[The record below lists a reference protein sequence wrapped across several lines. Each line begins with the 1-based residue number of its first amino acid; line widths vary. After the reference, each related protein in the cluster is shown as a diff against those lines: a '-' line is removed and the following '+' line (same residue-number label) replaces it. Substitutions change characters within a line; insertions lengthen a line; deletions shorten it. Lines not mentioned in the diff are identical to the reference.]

1 MDSTAL
7 EIDQMTRSGL
17 NLIKQAISIYDGD
30 LKLVVANR
38 RFQDMFTL
46 PEEFVEVGATFR
58 ETITYLAKRGE
69 YGQIDDI
76 TTFIEERVAQ
86 AREFEPHYLER
97 KRVNGTTISV
107 EGSPLRQGG
116 WVTVYTDI
124 TEIKHQ
130 EELLQIHSEGLS
142 EKLLSRSNELAKINR
157 ELTASVTALEEAK
170 RQLTESEERLKLT
183 NSMTPAHIAR
193 VNRDGIYTYSNNK
206 LDTVIPTRPKDI
218 IGLSFEQAVGQEAF
232 EKLNPKFQEALSGQ
246 SGYFELNLR
255 DLGRYVRVAFTPDTN
270 ADSEVTG
277 VYLLSMDVTEE
288 TKARQA
294 LTHARR
300 RELATQLTSGM
311 AHDFANLLTII
322 LGQQNKL
329 ETQKG
334 LSDDMHEII
343 ATTKAAALRG
353 GALLDGLSAIDA
365 TRNLTIRPV
374 YFNHFMDGVRRLSYA
389 AVSDDVVVS
398 VKSNLDDIKIL
409 LDHGFTQ
416 DALLN
421 LVLNANEAIEG
432 SGSITLETNVVE
444 DNWLEFT
451 VTDTGTGFTEEA
463 IQNAFTPFYTSKKG
477 RVGRGLGLSTVFDFA
492 KVSGGNV
499 KLGNTPQGGAKVA
512 LRIPYSVAADIEPG
526 LVLLVEDNLEIRE
539 NIRGYL
545 RDMNHAVI
553 ETNSA
558 EEALNLIQV
567 SNVTHVITDVMLEG
581 KMTGV
586 ELANKITKDIPIL
599 VITSLPKTD
608 PLRIKAEEKFS
619 VLHKPF
625 EANDLMYFFQRK
637 PHQ

>member
-1 MDSTAL
+1 MDSTTL

-38 RFQDMFTL
+38 RFKDMFTL
-46 PEEFVEVGATFR
+46 PEELVEVGASFR

-76 TTFIEERVAQ
+76 PAFIDERVVQ

-124 TEIKHQ
+124 TEVKHQ
-130 EELLQIHSEGLS
+130 EELLQIHTEGLS
-142 EKLLSRSNELAKINR
+142 EKLLSRSNELAKTNR

-170 RQLTESEERLKLT
+170 RQLTESEARLKLT

-206 LDTVIPTRPKDI
+206 LDTVIPTRPKNI

-232 EKLNPKFQEALSGQ
+232 EKLNPKFQEALLGQ

-255 DLGRYVRVAFTPDTN
+255 DLGRYVRVAFTPDTDAN
-270 ADSEVTG
+270 GVVTG
-277 VYLLSMDVTEE
+277 VYLLSMDVTED

-300 RELATQLTSGM
+300 RELAAQLTSGM

-329 ETQKG
+329 EAQNG
-334 LSDDMHEII
+334 LSNEVQEII

-353 GALLDGLSAIDA
+353 GALLDGLSALDA

-374 YFNHFMDGVRRLSYA
+374 YFNHFIEGVSRLAYA
-389 AVSDDVVVS
+389 AVADGVTITI
-398 VKSNLDDIKIL
+398 KNNLNDTKIL
-409 LDHGFTQ
+409 LDQGFSQ

-432 SGSITLETNVVE
+432 SGKITLESSIVE

-451 VTDTGTGFTEEA
+451 VTDTGTGFSEEA

-492 KVSGGNV
+492 KVSGGHV
-499 KLGNTPQGGAKVA
+499 KLENTSQGGAKVA

-539 NIRGYL
+539 CIRGYL

-553 ETNSA
+553 ETNNA
-558 EEALNLIQV
+558 EEALNLVHV
-567 SNVTHVITDVMLEG
+567 SDITHVITDVMLEG
-581 KMTGV
+581 QMTGV
-586 ELANKITKDIPIL
+586 DLANSIAKETPVLI
-599 VITSLPKTD
+599 ITSLPKTD
-608 PLRIKAEEKFS
+608 PLRIKAEDAFP

-625 EANDLMYFFQRK
+625 DAGDLMYFFQRK
-637 PHQ
+637 PYQ

>member
-1 MDSTAL
+1 MDNKAL
-7 EIDQMTRSGL
+7 EIEGMTRSGL
-17 NLIKQAISIYDGD
+17 NLIKQAITIYDGD

-38 RFQDMFTL
+38 RFKDMFSL
-46 PEEFVEVGATFR
+46 PEKYVEVGATFR
-58 ETITYLAKRGE
+58 ETIAYLTKRGE
-69 YGQIDDI
+69 YGQIID
-76 TTFIEERVAQ
+76 TKSFIEERVAQ

-97 KRVNGTTISV
+97 KRTNGTTISV

-130 EELLQIHSEGLS
+130 EELLQIHSDGLS
-142 EKLLSRSNELAKINR
+142 EKLLLRSNELAKINR
-157 ELTASVTALEEAK
+157 ELTSSVTALEEAK
-170 RQLTESEERLKLT
+170 RQLTESEARLNLT

-218 IGLSFEQAVGQEAF
+218 IGLSFEQAVGEEAF
-232 EKLNPKFQEALSGQ
+232 EKLNPKFQEALLGQ
-246 SGYFELNLR
+246 SGYFELHLR

-270 ADSEVTG
+270 SDGAVTG

-300 RELATQLTSGM
+300 RELAAQLTSGM

-329 ETQKG
+329 EAQDG
-334 LSDDMHEII
+334 LPNDVQEII

-374 YFNHFMDGVRRLSYA
+374 YFNHFIEGVRRLAYA
-389 AVSDDVVVS
+389 AVADDVIVT
-398 VKSNLDDIKIL
+398 VKNDLDDIKVL
-409 LDHGFTQ
+409 LDQGFTQ

-432 SGSITLETNVVE
+432 TGSITLECNIVE

-451 VTDTGTGFTEEA
+451 VTDTGTGFSEEA

-499 KLGNTPQGGAKVA
+499 KLGNTMQAGAKVI
-512 LRIPYSVAADIEPG
+512 LRIPFSAAADIQSG

-558 EEALNLIQV
+558 EEALNLMQV
-567 SNVTHVITDVMLEG
+567 SDITHVITDVMLEG
-581 KMTGV
+581 EMTGV
-586 ELANKITKDIPIL
+586 DFANNISQDIPVL
-599 VITSLPKTD
+599 VVTSLPKTD
-608 PLRIKAEEKFS
+608 PIRMKAEDKFP

-625 EANDLMYFFQRK
+625 EADDLMYFFQRK
-637 PHQ
+637 PRS

>member
-1 MDSTAL
+1 MDSTTL

-38 RFQDMFTL
+38 RFKDMFTL
-46 PEEFVEVGATFR
+46 PEELVEVGASFR

-76 TTFIEERVAQ
+76 PAFIDERVVQ

-124 TEIKHQ
+124 TEVKHQ
-130 EELLQIHSEGLS
+130 EELLQIHTEGLS
-142 EKLLSRSNELAKINR
+142 EKLLSRSNELAKTNR

-170 RQLTESEERLKLT
+170 RQLTESEARLKLT

-206 LDTVIPTRPKDI
+206 LDTVIPTRPKNI

-232 EKLNPKFQEALSGQ
+232 EKLNPKFQEALLGQ

-255 DLGRYVRVAFTPDTN
+255 DLGRYVRVAFTPDTDAN
-270 ADSEVTG
+270 GVVTG
-277 VYLLSMDVTEE
+277 VYLLSMDVTED

-300 RELATQLTSGM
+300 RELAAQLTSGM

-329 ETQKG
+329 EAQNG
-334 LSDDMHEII
+334 LSNEVQEII

-353 GALLDGLSAIDA
+353 GALLDGLSALDA
-365 TRNLTIRPV
+365 TRNLTIKPV
-374 YFNHFMDGVRRLSYA
+374 YFNHFIEGVSRLAYA
-389 AVSDDVVVS
+389 AVADGVTITI
-398 VKSNLDDIKIL
+398 KNNLNDTKIL
-409 LDHGFTQ
+409 LDQGFSQ

-432 SGSITLETNVVE
+432 SGKITLESSIVE

-451 VTDTGTGFTEEA
+451 VTDTGTGFSEEA

-492 KVSGGNV
+492 KVSGGHV
-499 KLGNTPQGGAKVA
+499 KLENTSQGGAKVA

-539 NIRGYL
+539 CIRGYL

-553 ETNSA
+553 ETNNA
-558 EEALNLIQV
+558 EEALNLVHV
-567 SNVTHVITDVMLEG
+567 SDITHVITDVMLEG
-581 KMTGV
+581 QMTGV
-586 ELANKITKDIPIL
+586 DLANSIAKETPVLI
-599 VITSLPKTD
+599 ITSLPKTD
-608 PLRIKAEEKFS
+608 PLRIEAEDAFP

-625 EANDLMYFFQRK
+625 DAGDLMYFFQRK
-637 PHQ
+637 PYQ

>member
-1 MDSTAL
+1 MDITAL

-17 NLIKQAISIYDGD
+17 NLIKQAITIYDGD

-38 RFQDMFTL
+38 RFKDMFAL
-46 PEEFVEVGATFR
+46 PEKFVEVGASFR
-58 ETITYLAKRGE
+58 ETITHLAKRGD

-76 TTFIEERVAQ
+76 KVFIDERVLQ

-97 KRVNGTTISV
+97 KRKNGTTISV

-124 TEIKHQ
+124 TEIRHQ
-130 EELLQIHSEGLS
+130 EELLQTHSEGLS
-142 EKLLSRSNELAKINR
+142 EKLVARSKELAKINR

-170 RQLTESEERLKLT
+170 RQLTESEARLQLT

-193 VNRDGIYTYSNNK
+193 VNRRGIYTYSNNK
-206 LDTVIPTRPKDI
+206 LDIIIPSRPKDI
-218 IGLSFEQAVGQEAF
+218 IGLTFEQAVGQEAYDQ
-232 EKLNPKFQEALSGQ
+232 LNSKFHAALKGKS
-246 SGYFELNLR
+246 SYFELNLR
-255 DLGRYVRVAFTPDTN
+255 DLGRYVRVAFTPDTDEN
-270 ADSEVTG
+270 GVVTG

-300 RELATQLTSGM
+300 RELAAQLTSGM

-329 ETQKG
+329 ENQDS
-334 LSDDMHEII
+334 LSDEMHEII

-353 GALLDGLSAIDA
+353 GALLDGLSAIDT
-365 TRNLTIRPV
+365 TRNLTIKPV
-374 YFNHFMDGVRRLSYA
+374 RFSTFIAAVRRLAHA
-389 AVSDDVVVS
+389 AVADDVTITIT
-398 VKSNLDDIKIL
+398 SNIEDQNIL

-421 LVLNANEAIEG
+421 LVLNANEAIHR
-432 SGSITLETNVVE
+432 SGKIVLETNIVE

-451 VTDTGTGFTEEA
+451 VTDTGTGFSDEA
-463 IQNAFTPFYTSKKG
+463 IKNAFTPFYTSKKG

-492 KVSGGNV
+492 KVSGGHV
-499 KLGNTPQGGAKVA
+499 KLGNTTQGGAKVA
-512 LRIPYSVAADIEPG
+512 LRIPYRIAADIEPG
-526 LVLLVEDNLEIRE
+526 LVLLVEDNIEIRE
-539 NIRGYL
+539 NVRGYL

-553 ETNSA
+553 EANSA
-558 EEALNLIQV
+558 EEALNLVAMSDI
-567 SNVTHVITDVMLEG
+567 THVVTDVMLEG
-581 KMTGV
+581 NMTGV
-586 ELANKITKDIPIL
+586 DFAHKIQKDIPIL
-599 VITSLPKTD
+599 IITSLPKSD
-608 PLRIKAEEKFS
+608 PLRIKAEKTFP

-625 EANDLMYFFQRK
+625 DANDMMYFFQRK
-637 PHQ
+637 PNA